1 MEVTKCT
8 LVLSLIALKI
18 LLVFVCLVVH
28 ITVLFD
34 LVMVNIQGSIV
45 DVRQGG
51 FGSGGLLR
59 SLVANEGKGRL
70 VWFLGFVEL
79 DGLDIAE
86 FAEMGSQVS
95 LVHVWWEAFD
105 VKIASLLRVFVLESL
120 MLEFSFTVCLTQGFS
135 DVEFVAFD
143 FSSVHFSDSLF
154 SCFRTGLTIIL
165 VSRSKADEEIF
176 AWLAVLVT
184 DFDVVAHTLVDR
196 SDVAVSFEAF
206 SDLSFTPALGHVF
219 EVNVIEGFSEVLS
232 VSLWFVLYS
241 SILFT
246 VFCIF

>member
-1 MEVTKCT
+1 
-8 LVLSLIALKI
+8 
-18 LLVFVCLVVH
+18 
-28 ITVLFD
+28 
-34 LVMVNIQGSIV
+34 
-45 DVRQGG
+45 
-51 FGSGGLLR
+51 
-59 SLVANEGKGRL
+59 
-70 VWFLGFVEL
+70 
-79 DGLDIAE
+79 
-86 FAEMGSQVS
+86 
-95 LVHVWWEAFD
+95 
-105 VKIASLLRVFVLESL
+105 
-120 MLEFSFTVCLTQGFS
+120 
-135 DVEFVAFD
+135 
-143 FSSVHFSDSLF
+143 
-154 SCFRTGLTIIL
+154 L